1 MKTNTKTE
9 KTTIFVISIQTCRKN
24 SKKYNF
30 NESKQWTFSYRYYSN
45 NLLKYFFYK
54 FYSNSENRF
63 EMLILTTCLYYWSV
77 R

>member
-9 KTTIFVISIQTCRKN
+9 KTTIFVISIQTYRKN

-30 NESKQWTFSYRYYSN
+30 NESKQWTFSYSYYSN